1 VITRIITRIISAARN
16 LWEHLPANLRGA
28 FWIIIAAG
36 LLTGLGA
43 MVKYVGRDIPPMQMV
58 FVRSLVA
65 IAVIVPF
72 MVRSGWDGFR
82 TKRPGMHIFRALVG
96 TLGMVCVFYAFAH
109 LPLAETIAIVFSR
122 PLFAVW
128 LAILF
133 LGETIGWRRITAAMV
148 GFAGVL
154 VMVRPGS
161 AAFDPASLYA
171 VTAAVTAGSI
181 AVIIKKMSAT
191 ETTSAIVLWFSVGSA
206 VLTAIP
212 AIAIWVPP
220 TPSQWAFMV
229 LIGLVGAVGMTALT
243 KGFSTG
249 ETSFVT
255 PFDYSRLLYATALGF
270 FIFGETPDAL
280 AVLGALII
288 VASGYYIARREL
300 SLIRTRLRQARTGG
314 NGGDG
319 DGNDGGDH
327 GDGGASTQKGGGP

>member
-1 VITRIITRIISAARN
+1 M
-16 LWEHLPANLRGA
+16 PPNLRGA
-28 FWIIIAAG
+28 FWILIAAG
-36 LLTGLGA
+36 LLTVMGA
-43 MVKYVGRDIPPMQMV
+43 MVKHLGKEIPPIQIV
-58 FVRSLVA
+58 FFRSLVT
-65 IAVIVPF
+65 IAVVMPIV
-72 MVRSGWDGFR
+72 VRSGWAGFH
-82 TKRPGMHIFRALVG
+82 TKRPGMHLFRGLMG
-96 TLGMVCVFYAFAH
+96 TLGMVCVFYAFAN

-133 LGETIGWRRITAAMV
+133 LGETVGWRRITAALV

-191 ETTSAIVLWFSVGSA
+191 ESTSSIILWFSVSSA

-212 AIAIWVPP
+212 AIAVWVPA
-220 TPSQWAFMV
+220 TPVQWGYLI
-229 LIGLVGAVGMTALT
+229 LIGIVGSTGMVALT

-270 FIFGETPDAL
+270 FIFGETPD
-280 AVLGALII
+280 VWSVVGALII
-288 VASGYYIARREL
+288 VSSGYYIARREL
-300 SLIRTRLRQARTGG
+300 AQIQARRRARR
-314 NGGDG
+314 DG
-319 DGNDGGDH
+319 ATALENE
-327 GDGGASTQKGGGP
+327 GP

>member
-1 VITRIITRIISAARN
+1 VINRAIAAVRSI
-16 LWEHLPANLRGA
+16 WGEMPPNLRGA
-28 FWIIIAAG
+28 FWILIAAG
-36 LLTGLGA
+36 LLTVMGA
-43 MVKYVGRDIPPMQMV
+43 MVKHLGKEIPPIQIV
-58 FVRSLVA
+58 FFRSLVT
-65 IAVIVPF
+65 IAVVMPIV
-72 MVRSGWDGFR
+72 VRSGWAGFH
-82 TKRPGMHIFRALVG
+82 TKRPGMHLFRGLMG
-96 TLGMVCVFYAFAH
+96 TLGMVCVFYAFAN

-133 LGETIGWRRITAAMV
+133 LGETVGWRRITAALV

-191 ETTSAIVLWFSVGSA
+191 ESTSSIILWFSVTSA

-212 AIAIWVPP
+212 AIAVWVPA
-220 TPSQWAFMV
+220 TPVQWGHMI
-229 LIGLVGAVGMTALT
+229 LIGIVGSTGMVALT

-255 PFDYSRLLYATALGF
+255 GTGLLHLRGNARCLVGGGGADHRLQRLLHR
-270 FIFGETPDAL
+270 P
-280 AVLGALII
+280 
-288 VASGYYIARREL
+288 
-300 SLIRTRLRQARTGG
+300 ARTGSDSSPAARAARRR
-314 NGGDG
+314 DG
-319 DGNDGGDH
+319 AGKRGTVIPVPLRGIWD
-327 GDGGASTQKGGGP
+327 Q